1 MGIRVASKG
10 ALRNWVWEQAE
21 HNCLLNPRVPSV
33 LFHLLPSPP
42 AGWRGWGCTDS
53 ADALTYGFQL
63 LSTLLLCL
71 SNLMFLP
78 PVVLAIR
85 SRYVL
90 EAAVY
95 TFTMFFSTV
104 CRVPL
109 LQCVFLLQ
117 DLHFYYT
124 P

>member
-1 MGIRVASKG
+1 MRPPFTGRGVGPGTRPPAG
-10 ALRNWVWEQAE
+10 VGNLWLPWA
-21 HNCLLNPRVPSV
+21 
-33 LFHLLPSPP
+33 LFHLVPSPL

-104 CRVPL
+104 CGASLSSLNP
-109 LQCVFLLQ
+109 
-117 DLHFYYT
+117 YSW
-124 P
+124 

>member
-1 MGIRVASKG
+1 MPLS
-10 ALRNWVWEQAE
+10 
-21 HNCLLNPRVPSV
+21 S
-33 LFHLLPSPP
+33 

-104 CRVPL
+104 CSGI
-109 LQCVFLLQ
+109 CVFTESLPMVGGESFSFPPSLL
-117 DLHFYYT
+117 LHLHLF
-124 P
+124 PRPV

>member
-1 MGIRVASKG
+1 MPSC
-10 ALRNWVWEQAE
+10 ALM
-21 HNCLLNPRVPSV
+21 L
-33 LFHLLPSPP
+33 

-90 EAAVY
+90 EASVY

-104 CRVPL
+104 RSGILSSPRPCPPQVAGALSMSSTDWGMLGLP
-109 LQCVFLLQ
+109 FLA
-117 DLHFYYT
+117 
-124 P
+124 